1 VSPTHEAGWAHV
13 EGALRGP
20 SWLRPPDDGNALVP
34 SLWSSTAR
42 KVDGDLVVGGVS
54 VPDLVADVNTPAY
67 VLDEAD
73 LRARAR
79 AFREAFTGYDVYYAG
94 KAFLCTTV
102 ARWIAEEGLSLDV
115 CSDGELTVALRAGFD
130 PARIGYHGNTKTE
143 AELRRAVAEGV
154 GRIVVDSFDEIERL
168 ERVTA
173 SLGREARVMVR
184 VTAGVEAHTHEY
196 IATAHEDQKFGFS
209 ITSGDALEAVRRVVT
224 APGLDLLG
232 LHSHIGSQIF
242 DTSGFEVA
250 ARRVL
255 ALHAQIGQDLGVTL
269 PELDLGG
276 GFGIAYTTQD
286 DPSDAARLAIE
297 LTKIVEH
304 ECQALGVAR
313 PRLSIEPGRA
323 IVGPAMCTVYT
334 VGTVKRVE
342 LDGGA
347 LRTYVSVDGGMSDNI
362 RTALYDAD
370 YSCTLASRDST
381 APPVLTRVVGKHCEA
396 GDIVVKDEFLPAD
409 VRPGDLL
416 AVPATGA
423 YCRSMASNYNHALR
437 PPVVAVRDGMATTIV
452 RRETVDDLLATDL
465 GVLE

>member
-1 VSPTHEAGWAHV
+1 VPTHEAGWAHAD
-13 EGALRGP
+13 GALRGP
-20 SWLRPPDDGNALVP
+20 SWLRPPRDPNALVP
-34 SLWSSTAR
+34 SLWSTTAH
-42 KVDGDLVVGGVS
+42 KVDGGLVVGGV
-54 VPDLVADVNTPAY
+54 PLADLAAEVNTPAY

-73 LRARAR
+73 FRSRAR
-79 AFREAFTGYDVYYAG
+79 AFREAFAAYDVFYAG

-102 ARWIAEEGLSLDV
+102 ARWVAEEGLCLDV

-143 AELRRAVAEGV
+143 PELRRAVAEGV
-154 GRIVVDSFDEIERL
+154 GRIVVDSFDELDRL

-173 SLGREARVMVR
+173 SLGRTQPVMVR

-196 IATAHEDQKFGFS
+196 IATAHEDQKFGLS

-255 ALHAQIGQDLGVTL
+255 ALHAQVASEVGVTM

-276 GFGIAYTTQD
+276 GFGIAYTTED
-286 DPSDAARLAIE
+286 DPSDPAQLAIE
-297 LTKIVEH
+297 MSKIVEH
-304 ECQALGVAR
+304 ECRALGVPE

-347 LRTYVSVDGGMSDNI
+347 VRTYVSVDGGMSDNI

-370 YSCTLASRDST
+370 SSCTLASRTSD
-381 APPVLTRVVGKHCEA
+381 APPTLVRVVGKHCEA
-396 GDIVVKDEFLPAD
+396 GDVVVKDEFLPDD
-409 VRPGDLL
+409 VCPGDLV
-416 AVPATGA
+416 AVPGTGA

-437 PPVVAVRDGMATTIV
+437 PPVVAVRDGVATTV
-452 RRETVDDLLATDL
+452 LRRETVDDLLATDL
-465 GVLE
+465 GATP